1 MELTLDDG
9 EIKRLASAL
18 ELHLLRLRTEL
29 VHTEQRAFRVA
40 LRRDIDAL
48 EKIQERLTRAAN
60 DRRRP
65 GRQPL

>member
-9 EIKRLASAL
+9 EIKLLVSAL

-29 VHTEQRAFRVA
+29 VHTEDRAFRVA
-40 LRRDIDAL
+40 LRRDIDAV
-48 EKIQERLTRAAN
+48 EKIHERLTKT